1 MGKVIM
7 LSDDVYKRLKM
18 MKGPGESFSDVIE
31 RLLKYKPK
39 LSEIAGSKTITIK
52 DWRRVKESLKVRE
65 KLDEERR
72 KYLLGLLGE

>member
-39 LSEIAGSKTITIK
+39 LTEIAGSKTITIK
-52 DWRRVKESLKVRE
+52 DWRKVKESLKVRE

>member
-1 MGKVIM
+1 M

-39 LSEIAGSKTITIK
+39 LTEIAGSKTITIK
-52 DWRRVKESLKVRE
+52 DWRKVKESLKVRE

>member
-39 LSEIAGSKTITIK
+39 LGEIAGSKTIIIK

>member
-1 MGKVIM
+1 M

-31 RLLKYKPK
+31 RLLKYKPE